1 MIEEGE
7 MNSKYKLITLSMDG
21 THNLIQ
27 VAKSNSQK
35 WYSYK
40 LKDCAYNILV
50 TLNKISIFNIQI

>member
-1 MIEEGE
+1 MIEEKKI
-7 MNSKYKLITLSMDG
+7 NSKYKLITLSINR

-50 TLNKISIFNIQI
+50 TFNKISIFNI